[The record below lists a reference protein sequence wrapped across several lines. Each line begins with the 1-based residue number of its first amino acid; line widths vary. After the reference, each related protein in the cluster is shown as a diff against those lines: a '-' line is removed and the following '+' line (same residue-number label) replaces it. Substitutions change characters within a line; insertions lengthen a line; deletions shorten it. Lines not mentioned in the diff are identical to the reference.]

1 MGCGKSSIGRPLA
14 KRLGLKFVDMDTEI
28 ERRCGVS
35 VQQFFADRGEEA
47 FRRLERELLREL
59 TSAEDTVVATGGGV
73 PCFFDNMELM
83 NGAGVTVYFKLAP
96 EKHGSNTARQSVRCC
111 AESRSRSWSNISVR
125 TSSGASRFIRVH
137 G

>member
-47 FRRLERELLREL
+47 FRRAQNAMLGGFVTLAAAGMAVAMIVRGWRSLRGL
-59 TSAEDTVVATGGGV
+59 
-73 PCFFDNMELM
+73 
-83 NGAGVTVYFKLAP
+83 
-96 EKHGSNTARQSVRCC
+96 RQLR
-111 AESRSRSWSNISVR
+111 RSGRS
-125 TSSGASRFIRVH
+125 
-137 G
+137 

>member
-1 MGCGKSSIGRPLA
+1 MVPTAVQGGRGPKEGIRSMLLFLIGYMGCGKSSIGRPLA

-96 EKHGSNTARQSVRCC
+96 EKLAAPH
-111 AESRSRSWSNISVR
+111 ISYQKQ
-125 TSSGASRFIRVH
+125 
-137 G
+137 

>member
-47 FRRLERELLREL
+47 FRPFGTRI
-59 TSAEDTVVATGGGV
+59 
-73 PCFFDNMELM
+73 
-83 NGAGVTVYFKLAP
+83 AP
-96 EKHGSNTARQSVRCC
+96 GTHFS
-111 AESRSRSWSNISVR
+111 
-125 TSSGASRFIRVH
+125 
-137 G
+137 

>member
-1 MGCGKSSIGRPLA
+1 MLLFLIGYMGCGKSSIGRPLA

-83 NGAGVTVYFKLAP
+83 NGSGVTVYVKLA
-96 EKHGSNTARQSVRCC
+96 AD
-111 AESRSRSWSNISVR
+111 
-125 TSSGASRFIRVH
+125 
-137 G
+137 

>member
-1 MGCGKSSIGRPLA
+1 MPTAVQGGRGLKEGIRSMLLFLIGYMGCGKSSIGRPLA
-14 KRLGLKFVDMDTEI
+14 KRLGLKFVDMDAEI

-73 PCFFDNMELM
+73 PCFFDNMEL
-83 NGAGVTVYFKLAP
+83 
-96 EKHGSNTARQSVRCC
+96 
-111 AESRSRSWSNISVR
+111 NISVR